1 MKIRNLS
8 GAIRKIEGPAFITI
22 VTDLGPLRLP
32 LMKAGT
38 LTAIRDA
45 AGDDGQRETALSVT
59 EAGDLVGWESW
70 ATGVGELADEETF
83 DEDEVLTGDPGIFDY
98 MADDQIDLED
108 AIAATP
114 ADNDDLADLL
124 G

>member
-8 GAIRKIEGPAFITI
+8 GAIRKIEGPVFITI

-59 EAGDLVGWESW
+59 EQGDLVGWESW
-70 ATGVGELADEETF
+70 ATGVAETADEDFTF
-83 DEDEVLTGDPGIFDY
+83 DDE
-98 MADDQIDLED
+98 QIDLED

-114 ADNDDLADLL
+114 ASDDDLADLL

>member
-1 MKIRNLS
+1 MTKIRNLS
-8 GAIRKIEGPAFITI
+8 GAIRKIEGPAFVTI
-22 VTDLGPLRLP
+22 ITDLGPLRLP

-59 EAGDLVGWESW
+59 EAGDLVGWGPERRLRIEQQCSEDL
-70 ATGVGELADEETF
+70 AVGGGIA
-83 DEDEVLTGDPGIFDY
+83 DPGIFDY
-98 MADDQIDLED
+98 MADDDQIDLED
-108 AIAATP
+108 AIAAS
-114 ADNDDLADLL
+114 DDDLADLL